1 MKASADGH
9 SDVVKLLLSAG
20 ASLNKK
26 DRVSCIIYNSMGR
39 VIGSMIK
46 NHQHILVVCL
56 YGFIKCMK

>member
-1 MKASADGH
+1 MKASAGGH

-26 DRVSCIIYNSMGR
+26 DIVSCIIYNSIGG

-46 NHQHILVVCL
+46 NHQNIVVVCL

>member
-20 ASLNKK
+20 ASLDEKGS
-26 DRVSCIIYNSMGR
+26 VSCIIYNSIGG

-46 NHQHILVVCL
+46 NHQHMLVVCL